1 MLTKLSS
8 WLSLFALLALFT
20 FEAAAQAPAG
30 APTAPGTTQ
39 LPGSIKATRVVGKVT
54 YENIA
59 TKAVNDLTNGMEITQ
74 GNIVRTDVNSSV
86 VLMFSNGASINL
98 AFSSELN
105 IETFT
110 QDPFAGNFEPAKSED
125 EPSVS
130 TTNIQLT
137 KGELVGNVKKLKRG
151 GPVESKFTVGTPVGA
166 AGIRGTTFKI
176 TYRPSTDGRT
186 FTFTMTT
193 IEGRVEVTIGSGTV
207 NALPASVVTNNQEIV
222 LNNVEV
228 NTTTNVVT
236 ATTSTGQTVAV
247 TAPPP
252 AVDAPVSTVAQVT
265 AVATQLAQAVVN
277 VVFVTPTPPAPIP
290 TPTPTP
296 TPPPAPEEKKDTPP
310 PPAPPV
316 VAPQP
321 QTTNPR

>member
-1 MLTKLSS
+1 MLTKFSS
-8 WLSLFALLALFT
+8 WLSLFALLAMFT
-20 FEAAAQAPAG
+20 FEAGAQVPPPAAAA
-30 APTAPGTTQ
+30 TTQ
-39 LPGSIKATRVVGKVT
+39 LPGTIKATRVIGKVT

-59 TKAVNDLTNGMEITQ
+59 TKVVKDLANGMEITQ
-74 GNIVRTDVNSSV
+74 GNIVRTEVNSSV
-86 VLMFSNGASINL
+86 VLLFSNGASINL

-110 QDPFAGNFEPAKSED
+110 QNPFDGNYEPAKTED

-151 GPVESKFTVGTPVGA
+151 GSVESKFTVGTPVGA

-176 TYRPSTDGRT
+176 TYRPTGDGR
-186 FTFTMTT
+186 FTFSLTT
-193 IEGRVEVTIGSGTV
+193 VEGNVQLAVGTV
-207 NALPASVVTNNQEIV
+207 NAPPVSVTNNQEVV

-228 NTTTNVVT
+228 NPTTNVVT

-252 AVDAPVSTVAQVT
+252 AVDAPVNTVAQVT
-265 AVATQLAQAVVN
+265 AVATQLAQAVAN
-277 VVFVTPTPPAPIP
+277 VVFVAPTSPAPAPSPPPPA
-290 TPTPTP
+290 
-296 TPPPAPEEKKDTPP
+296 PPPAPEEQKDTPP

-316 VAPQP
+316 VTPQS